1 MKIKYSRFEII
12 NGTLYYGFIIITLMY
27 ILVLLDW
34 VATIIFL
41 IATTPPV
48 FISKKEQCICQY
60 FSFRIVN
67 INQEHFQTKFLIV
80 E

>member
-27 ILVLLDW
+27 ISVLLDW
-34 VATIIFL
+34 ESFSTIQN
-41 IATTPPV
+41 
-48 FISKKEQCICQY
+48 EQ
-60 FSFRIVN
+60 
-67 INQEHFQTKFLIV
+67 QEI